1 MNFEI
6 YWVYIA
12 NYWLL
17 LLVLILLV
25 LHCVSSTVGQQLLPY
40 SMFLVI

>member
-17 LLVLILLV
+17 MLVLIQLV
-25 LHCVSSTVGQQLLPY
+25 LHCVSSTVRQQLLYPVY
-40 SMFLVI
+40 CLAY